1 MGRSGNRDGYKIFS
15 INTTVR
21 NPQRNLE
28 FLIHFKKF
36 DGFVFDNKMKINYLI
51 ELVKNGVYKFSIIP
65 NHIKEKLE
73 NDILLNDKEIDELL
87 YKNPQA
93 TGFAGRVMTQ
103 LRSLKDQG
111 LLLFTGNSKK
121 PTIKMTRLAYLL
133 ANKEAYVTD
142 IYSKIMIGL
151 HANNPTR
158 TKIHNKSRV
167 FLNTIFVIDLLKKE
181 WNKQNKI
188 AKGILKHEFVFIL
201 GMKDCNYKKCV
212 QDILLYRSKNGL
224 KNNFGD
230 IKEYL
235 SNNLGLLEV
244 TKNTIKDYTDEVF
257 RKFEMT
263 GLLVSKGNFEN
274 IYYDFSEFNVKKI
287 EAILEYYKDY
297 KFETFN
303 NAEEYIN
310 FLENVTLPW
319 IDNIEVRKEVIKNK
333 AEKLQLNVK
342 KLDFSDLEILEDSL
356 DRQFYSK
363 SLRKVIDDI
372 ELDNI
377 YDELEI
383 LIQNSDTKS
392 SMENIPE
399 PLRLEYLLALVFG
412 KKFGSEQLF
421 SNLIYNENGV
431 PISYAPAGKVDLE
444 YKDFLIEATMIK
456 NRSQQLNSETTSIA
470 RHMYEK
476 KKQKENELRTMLIA
490 PFIHWDVALFFKF
503 CTKEFESKL
512 APLTIKKFLE
522 IIKSSNDLNEFKI
535 NFDSCVNQLTQLNS
549 ENYTDFVNN

>member
-1 MGRSGNRDGYKIFS
+1 
-15 INTTVR
+15 
-21 NPQRNLE
+21 
-28 FLIHFKKF
+28 
-36 DGFVFDNKMKINYLI
+36 
-51 ELVKNGVYKFSIIP
+51 
-65 NHIKEKLE
+65 
-73 NDILLNDKEIDELL
+73 
-87 YKNPQA
+87 
-93 TGFAGRVMTQ
+93 
-103 LRSLKDQG
+103 
-111 LLLFTGNSKK
+111 
-121 PTIKMTRLAYLL
+121 
-133 ANKEAYVTD
+133 
-142 IYSKIMIGL
+142 
-151 HANNPTR
+151 
-158 TKIHNKSRV
+158 
-167 FLNTIFVIDLLKKE
+167 
-181 WNKQNKI
+181 
-188 AKGILKHEFVFIL
+188 
-201 GMKDCNYKKCV
+201 
-212 QDILLYRSKNGL
+212 
-224 KNNFGD
+224 
-230 IKEYL
+230 
-235 SNNLGLLEV
+235 
-244 TKNTIKDYTDEVF
+244 
-257 RKFEMT
+257 
-263 GLLVSKGNFEN
+263 EN
-274 IYYDFSEFNVKKI
+274 IYYDFSEFNIKKV

-303 NAEEYIN
+303 NAEEYVN

-342 KLDFSDLEILEDSL
+342 KLDFSDLEILEDNL

-476 KKQKENELRTMLIA
+476 RKQKENELRTMLIA

-522 IIKSSNDLNEFKI
+522 IIKSSNDLNEFKV
-535 NFDSCVNQLTQLNS
+535 NFDSCVNQLTQLKS
-549 ENYTDFVNN
+549 ENYIDFVNN